1 MKLSVIIPCYNEIN
15 TIEQIISKV
24 QNFND
29 LEKEIIVIDDCSND
43 GTKEI
48 LNSEISNS
56 IDKLITN
63 DKNFGKGYSLR
74 KGISVATGDII
85 IFQDADL
92 E

>member
-1 MKLSVIIPCYNEIN
+1 MKLSVIIPCFNEIN

-63 DKNFGKGYSLR
+63 DMGFASIMMIYE
-74 KGISVATGDII
+74 
-85 IFQDADL
+85 DL
-92 E
+92 EYK